1 MFLDAGVVMQHVESC
16 ISYGSNTSNY
26 KYTELFPLEGN
37 KVEDNFVPRRYHL
50 KEDGKFVVKISTFVL
65 QSPYGL
71 NTLFPTA
78 TQDEEVR
85 P

>member
-1 MFLDAGVVMQHVESC
+1 MQHVESC

-37 KVEDNFVPRRYHL
+37 KVEDHFVVRRAYL

-71 NTLFPTA
+71 TTLFPTA
-78 TQDEEVR
+78 TKDEEVR